1 MKKKKGK
8 KVCLVSLIL
17 IDFIVAI
24 CFFLTYGPVSY
35 FRDFLITTAM
45 TSMTHKYLARTFY
58 SEELINKVLSQNTIE
73 DFSEGTD
80 TSKIIFGADSN
91 NYSSEYEKEILDHS
105 KKDVYKLIEFE
116 YNGFDCY
123 LTVIYDASRVS
134 IAQTSYLG
142 VQGETLRKIASKNN
156 AKVAINAGGFVDPN
170 GEGNGGTPMG
180 PVIQNSKIAWGNESD
195 YFEMVGFNKDNILV
209 LERTTPD
216 KAIESGIRDAVNFGP
231 YLIVNGV
238 SAKING
244 NGGWGIN
251 PRTAIAQRKDGIV
264 LFLVVDGNGQNRYNW
279 SGRGGVTLSEL
290 IEILERYGAYNAA
303 NMDGGASTNLV
314 VEGKLKNNPCA
325 ISETGERWLPNGWIL
340 K

>member
-1 MKKKKGK
+1 MKKKGK
-8 KVCLVSLIL
+8 KIGILGLIL
-17 IDFIVAI
+17 IDIIVAG
-24 CFFLTYGPVSY
+24 CFFLTYGPVSF
-35 FRDFLITTAM
+35 FRDFLVTTAM

-58 SEELINKVLSQNTIE
+58 SEKMIQKVLSQNTIE
-73 DFSEGTD
+73 MTESSTD
-80 TSKIIFGADSN
+80 TSKIIIGGETDGYASV
-91 NYSSEYEKEILDHS
+91 YEKEILDH
-105 KKDVYKLIEFE
+105 KKNEDYKLIEFE
-116 YNGFDCY
+116 YNGYDCY
-123 LTVIYDASRVS
+123 LVAIYDPSRVS

-142 VQGETLRKIASKNN
+142 VQGEVLRNIAKKNN

-180 PVIQNSKIAWGNESD
+180 PVIQNSKIAWGNENDS
-195 YFEMVGFNKDNILV
+195 FEMVGFNKDNILV
-209 LERTTPD
+209 LKRTTVGE
-216 KAIESGIRDAVNFGP
+216 AIKDGIRDAVNFGP

-264 LFLVVDGNGQNRYNW
+264 LFLVIDGNGQNRYNW

-290 IEILERYGAYNAA
+290 IEILERYGAYNDA

-314 VEGKLKNNPCA
+314 INNELYNNPCA
-325 ISETGERWLPNGWIL
+325 ISETGERWLPNGWIM